1 MSASSWGCE
10 LKYVLRI
17 CSNSEPESASSWGC
31 ELKFRCNINKD
42 NVHSQPLRE
51 AVSWN
56 IASAT
61 GTEGSTVSLFVRLW
75 VEINPVICLSR
86 ITSSASSWGCELKYH
101 EVRQKKRSPGQPLR
115 EAVSWNVNHINC
127 FIRKKSQP
135 LREAVS
141 WNDICFMR
149 RTVPSSQPL
158 REAVSWNVGA
168 DCSGEKICVSLF
180 VRLWVEM
187 NPYKGWPTLLS
198 QPLREAVSWNSVH
211 PCGITPNLSS
221 ASSWGCE
228 LK

>member
-1 MSASSWGCE
+1 MRLWVE
-10 LKYVLRI
+10 IRKKWLYLKWL
-17 CSNSEPESASSWGC
+17 
-31 ELKFRCNINKD
+31 L
-42 NVHSQPLRE
+42 
-51 AVSWN
+51 VSLFVRLWVE
-56 IASAT
+56 ILT
-61 GTEGSTVSLFVRLW
+61 IMRMLQQRTVSLFVRLW

-187 NPYKGWPTLLS
+187 NPIQRLAHSP
-198 QPLREAVSWNSVH
+198 
-211 PCGITPNLSS
+211 
-221 ASSWGCE
+221 
-228 LK
+228 